1 MPSLGG
7 GHKAVST
14 LFLLAR
20 SPRDSSAYEGTKAGV
35 YSPHVISVRQQI
47 CPTRERK
54 EIEKREKREEK
65 FRANLC
71 SVVGGGR
78 IPS

>member
-1 MPSLGG
+1 M
-7 GHKAVST
+7 KA
-14 LFLLAR
+14 
-20 SPRDSSAYEGTKAGV
+20 KAGV
-35 YSPHVISVRQQI
+35 YSPHVIPIRQQI
-47 CPTRERK
+47 LPTRER
-54 EIEKREKREEK
+54 KREKREEK